1 MGRERKNAWDDF
13 ARTLY
18 EVVFAESS
26 VFLDDARA
34 AWPKIRNL
42 AKRIARPGC
51 RIRVREAS
59 GQTVILIGALAALY
73 YPQFEAELAE

>member
-1 MGRERKNAWDDF
+1 MPSYNFEVLNRD
-13 ARTLY
+13 
-18 EVVFAESS
+18 EVVFAEPS
-26 VFLDDARA
+26 VSLDDARG